1 MSRRRHHAPR
11 QAAAT
16 VELAVTLAFLILP
29 VFLGLW
35 EMSCVIEA
43 NQLLSNAC
51 REAGRQAAGGARSPT
66 EVEQAVR
73 NYLSHHGVDVS
84 RVVVTLT
91 NLTSTSRS
99 DPRYAEQMDHFR
111 IHARVPYA
119 DLRPGSTAT
128 IIQLLGVLE
137 VEASADWFSMKDI
150 PVTVDGTIP
159 IE

>member
-1 MSRRRHHAPR
+1 MPPLRRRSPR

-43 NQLLSNAC
+43 HQLLSNAC
-51 REAGRQAAGGARSPT
+51 REAGRQAAGGARSTT

-73 NYLSHHGVDVS
+73 NYLSRHGVNVS
-84 RVVVTLT
+84 NCVVTVT
-91 NLTSTSRS
+91 NLTSSSRS

-111 IHARVPYA
+111 IYARVPYA
-119 DLRPGSTAT
+119 DLRPGSSAT
-128 IIQLLGVLE
+128 IVQLLNVMQI
-137 VEASADWFSMKDI
+137 EASADWFSMKDI
-150 PVTVDGTIP
+150 PVTVDGSIP